1 MGEIMKTGLILAIVA
16 LIFGFVLGAV
26 YIVVK
31 KPIENAELAAKLK
44 AIKTVLTSPKDN
56 QLIISEDQVPRS
68 LKELN
73 QKVWRSDKDGILFE
87 SSKYKAKII
96 SPAYKFTSKDG
107 KDIYILTGS
116 AIGYGGNVITMAAF
130 IKDDEGFY
138 ENAIEVLEYSQET
151 PGLGA
156 RISEEKVKRRF
167 FGLTL
172 KAFEKA
178 NGLKVNKDAGVLPK
192 TSEKEIESL
201 KNSGVVQTSDVM
213 TGATI
218 TPRAVVNTLNAMFE
232 FLKQEVK

>member
-1 MGEIMKTGLILAIVA
+1 MGEIMKTGLILAIVT
-16 LIFGFVLGAV
+16 LIVGFVLGAV

-44 AIKTVLTSPKDN
+44 AIKTVLTSPQDN
-56 QLIISEDQVPRS
+56 ELIISKDQVPKS
-68 LKELN
+68 LEELN
-73 QKVWRSDKDGILFE
+73 QKIWKFDKDGVLFE
-87 SSKYKAKII
+87 SSKFKAKII
-96 SPAYKFTSKDG
+96 SPAYKFISKDN

-116 AIGYGGNVITMAAF
+116 AIGYGGSVITMAAF
-130 IKDDEGFY
+130 IKNGENFY

-156 RISEEKVKRRF
+156 RISEKEVKKRF
-167 FGLTL
+167 FGLSIE
-172 KAFEKA
+172 AFEKA
-178 NGLKVNKDAGVLPK
+178 KGLKVNKDAGVLPR
-192 TSEKEIESL
+192 TSEEEIESL
-201 KNSGVVQTSDVM
+201 KSSGVVQTSDVM